1 MAEQDTTSGVTAG
14 NSGMPSSYTGTE
26 SSLSNWAGDYVTNM
40 LGKGRALA
48 EEGYNAYT
56 GPLTAGTSEL
66 QDEAF
71 SGIAGLNLPTD
82 QMGATGYTPQSFTGA
97 GSTLNADGS
106 ILSADGSVVSQYM
119 NPYLMQ
125 SLQPQIDEA
134 RRQSEIDRISNAGR
148 MTRAGAFGGSRQAVL
163 DAQNQEAMQ
172 RNIAG
177 ITGQGYADAYRSAV
191 DQFNVEQDRG
201 MTAQDRINEYGFTGL
216 GALTDAGQIQRDVTS
231 EGIAADRAQFEEE
244 RDYPFKQVQ
253 YMQSLLQGLPIEA
266 KSYSYAQPSA
276 LSELASTSG
285 GLSALYD
292 KLFPNTSKTAPT
304 TSLRPVLRPT

>member
-82 QMGATGYTPQSFTGA
+82 QMGAAGYTPQAFTGDA
-97 GSTLNADGS
+97 
-106 ILSADGSVVSQYM
+106 VSQYM

-216 GALTDAGQIQRDVTS
+216 GALTDAGQLQRDVTS

-266 KSYSYAQPSA
+266 QSYNYAQPSA

>member
-82 QMGATGYTPQSFTGA
+82 QMGATGYTPQAFTGDA
-97 GSTLNADGS
+97 
-106 ILSADGSVVSQYM
+106 VSQYM

>member
-1 MAEQDTTSGVTAG
+1 
-14 NSGMPSSYTGTE
+14 
-26 SSLSNWAGDYVTNM
+26 
-40 LGKGRALA
+40 
-48 EEGYNAYT
+48 
-56 GPLTAGTSEL
+56 
-66 QDEAF
+66 
-71 SGIAGLNLPTD
+71 
-82 QMGATGYTPQSFTGA
+82 
-97 GSTLNADGS
+97 
-106 ILSADGSVVSQYM
+106 M

-216 GALTDAGQIQRDVTS
+216 GALTDAGQLQRDVTS

-253 YMQSLLQGLPIEA
+253 YMQSLLQGLPIDCLLYT
-266 KSYSYAQPSA
+266 SPSPRDRTR
-276 LSELASTSG
+276 SRMPS
-285 GLSALYD
+285 SA
-292 KLFPNTSKTAPT
+292 
-304 TSLRPVLRPT
+304 

>member
-66 QDEAF
+66 QNEAF

-82 QMGATGYTPQSFTGA
+82 QMGAAGYTPQAFTGDA
-97 GSTLNADGS
+97 
-106 ILSADGSVVSQYM
+106 VSQYM

-216 GALTDAGQIQRDVTS
+216 GALTDAGQLQRDVTS

-266 KSYSYAQPSA
+266 QSYSYAQPSA

-292 KLFPNTSKTAPT
+292 KLFPNTSKTAPE

>member
-82 QMGATGYTPQSFTGA
+82 QMGATGYTPQAFTGDA
-97 GSTLNADGS
+97 
-106 ILSADGSVVSQYM
+106 VSQYM

-125 SLQPQIDEA
+125 SLQPQLDEA

-216 GALTDAGQIQRDVTS
+216 GALTDAGQLQRDVTS

-266 KSYSYAQPSA
+266 QSYSYAQPSA

>member
-82 QMGATGYTPQSFTGA
+82 QMGTAGYTPQAFTGDA
-97 GSTLNADGS
+97 
-106 ILSADGSVVSQYM
+106 VSQYM

-216 GALTDAGQIQRDVTS
+216 GALTDAGQLQRDVTS

-266 KSYSYAQPSA
+266 QSYSYAQPSA

>member
-82 QMGATGYTPQSFTGA
+82 QMGATGYTPQAFTGDA
-97 GSTLNADGS
+97 
-106 ILSADGSVVSQYM
+106 VSQYM

-266 KSYSYAQPSA
+266 QSYSYAQPSA

>member
-66 QDEAF
+66 QDQAF

-82 QMGATGYTPQSFTGA
+82 EMGTAGYTPQAFTGDA
-97 GSTLNADGS
+97 
-106 ILSADGSVVSQYM
+106 VSQYM

-216 GALTDAGQIQRDVTS
+216 GALTDAGQLQRDITS

-266 KSYSYAQPSA
+266 QSYSYAQPSA

-292 KLFPNTSKTAPT
+292 KLFPNTSKTAGSKSVQNPLVPGDT
-304 TSLRPVLRPT
+304 R

>member
-82 QMGATGYTPQSFTGA
+82 QMGATGYTPQAFTGDA
-97 GSTLNADGS
+97 
-106 ILSADGSVVSQYM
+106 VSQYM

-216 GALTDAGQIQRDVTS
+216 GALTDAGQLQRDVTS

-266 KSYSYAQPSA
+266 QSYSYAQPSA

>member
-1 MAEQDTTSGVTAG
+1 MAEQNTTSGVTAG
-14 NSGMPSSYTGTE
+14 DSGMPGSYTGTE

-82 QMGATGYTPQSFTGA
+82 QMGTAGYTPQAFTGDA
-97 GSTLNADGS
+97 
-106 ILSADGSVVSQYM
+106 VSQYM

-266 KSYSYAQPSA
+266 QSYSYAQPSA

>member
-82 QMGATGYTPQSFTGA
+82 QMGAAGYTPQAFTGDA
-97 GSTLNADGS
+97 
-106 ILSADGSVVSQYM
+106 VSQYM

-148 MTRAGAFGGSRQAVL
+148 MTRAGSFGGSRQAVL

-216 GALTDAGQIQRDVTS
+216 GALTDAGQLQRDITS

-266 KSYSYAQPSA
+266 QSYSYAQPSA

-292 KLFPNTSKTAPT
+292 KLFPNTSKTAGSKSVQNPLVPGDT
-304 TSLRPVLRPT
+304 R

>member
-82 QMGATGYTPQSFTGA
+82 QMGAAGYTPQAFTGDA
-97 GSTLNADGS
+97 
-106 ILSADGSVVSQYM
+106 VSQYM

-216 GALTDAGQIQRDVTS
+216 GALTDAGQLQRDVTS

-266 KSYSYAQPSA
+266 QSYSYAQPSA

>member
-82 QMGATGYTPQSFTGA
+82 QMGAAGYTPQAFTGDA
-97 GSTLNADGS
+97 
-106 ILSADGSVVSQYM
+106 VSQYM

-148 MTRAGAFGGSRQAVL
+148 MTRAGSFGGSRQAVL

-216 GALTDAGQIQRDVTS
+216 GALTDAGQLQRDVTS

-266 KSYSYAQPSA
+266 QSYSYAQPSA

>member
-1 MAEQDTTSGVTAG
+1 MAEQNTTSGVTAG
-14 NSGMPSSYTGTE
+14 DSGMPGSYTGTE

-40 LGKGRALA
+40 LGQGRALG
-48 EEGYNAYT
+48 EEGYNAYS
-56 GPLTAGTSEL
+56 GPLTAGTSDL
-66 QDEAF
+66 QDQAF
-71 SGIAGLNLPTD
+71 EGIGGLNLPTD
-82 QMGATGYTPQSFTGA
+82 QMGTAGYTPQAFTGE
-97 GSTLNADGS
+97 N
-106 ILSADGSVVSQYM
+106 VNQYM

-148 MTRAGAFGGSRQAVL
+148 MTRAGSFGGSRQAVL
-163 DAQNQEAMQ
+163 DAENQFGMQ

-177 ITGQGYADAYRSAV
+177 ITGQGYADAYRNAV

-216 GALTDAGQIQRDVTS
+216 GALSDAGATQRGIEA
-231 EGIAADRAQFEEE
+231 EGVNADRAQFEEE
-244 RDYPFKQVQ
+244 RDFPYKQVQ

-266 KSYSYAQPSA
+266 QSYNYAQPSV

-292 KLFPNTSKTAPT
+292 KLFPNESKNVGSTSAQNPLISGDT
-304 TSLRPVLRPT
+304 R

>member
-1 MAEQDTTSGVTAG
+1 MAEQNTTSGVTAG
-14 NSGMPSSYTGTE
+14 DSGMPGSYTGTE

-82 QMGATGYTPQSFTGA
+82 QMGTAGYTPQAFTGDA
-97 GSTLNADGS
+97 
-106 ILSADGSVVSQYM
+106 VSQYM

-266 KSYSYAQPSA
+266 QSYSYAQPSA

-292 KLFPNTSKTAPT
+292 KLFPNTSKTAGKD
-304 TSLRPVLRPT
+304 

>member
-1 MAEQDTTSGVTAG
+1 MAEQNTTSGITAG
-14 NSGMPSSYTGTE
+14 DSGMPPSYTGTE

-40 LGKGRALA
+40 LGKGQALA

-66 QDEAF
+66 QNEAF

-82 QMGATGYTPQSFTGA
+82 EMGTTGYSPQSFTGD
-97 GSTLNADGS
+97 GSTLNPDGSILNADGS
-106 ILSADGSVVSQYM
+106 AVSQYM

-134 RRQSEIDRISNAGR
+134 RRQAEIDRISNAGR
-148 MTRAGAFGGSRQAVL
+148 MTRAGSFGGSRQAVL
-163 DAQNQEAMQ
+163 DAENQFGMQ

-177 ITGQGYADAYRSAV
+177 ITGQGYADAYRNAV

-216 GALTDAGQIQRDVTS
+216 GALSDAGATQRGIEA
-231 EGIAADRAQFEEE
+231 EGVNADRAQFEEE
-244 RDYPFKQVQ
+244 RDFPYKQVQ

-266 KSYSYAQPSA
+266 QSYNYAQPSV

-292 KLFPNTSKTAPT
+292 KLFPNESKTAGS
-304 TSLRPVLRPT
+304 TSAGDTG

>member
-1 MAEQDTTSGVTAG
+1 MAEQNTTSGITAG
-14 NSGMPSSYTGTE
+14 DSGMPSSYTGTE

-40 LGKGRALA
+40 LGKGQALA

-66 QDEAF
+66 QNEAF

-82 QMGATGYTPQSFTGA
+82 EMGTTGYSPQSFTGD
-97 GSTLNADGS
+97 GSTLNPDGSILNADGS
-106 ILSADGSVVSQYM
+106 AVSQYM

-134 RRQSEIDRISNAGR
+134 RRQAEINRISNAGR
-148 MTRAGAFGGSRQAVL
+148 MTRAGSFGGSRQAVL
-163 DAQNQEAMQ
+163 DAENQFGMQ

-177 ITGQGYADAYRSAV
+177 ITGQGYADAYRNAA
-191 DQFNVEQDRG
+191 DQFNIEQDRG

-216 GALTDAGQIQRDVTS
+216 GALTDAGQIQRDVMS
-231 EGIAADRAQFEEE
+231 EGISADRAQFEEE
-244 RDYPFKQVQ
+244 RDFPYKQVQ
-253 YMQSLLQGLPIEA
+253 YMQSLLQGLPIQA
-266 KSYSYAQPSA
+266 QSYSYAQPST

-292 KLFPNTSKTAPT
+292 KLFPNESKTAPK

>member
-82 QMGATGYTPQSFTGA
+82 QMGAAGYTPQAFTGDA
-97 GSTLNADGS
+97 
-106 ILSADGSVVSQYM
+106 VSQYM

-148 MTRAGAFGGSRQAVL
+148 MTRAGSFGGSRQAVL

-216 GALTDAGQIQRDVTS
+216 GALTDAGQLQRDVTS

-266 KSYSYAQPSA
+266 QSYNYAQPSA

>member
-66 QDEAF
+66 QDQAF

-82 QMGATGYTPQSFTGA
+82 QMGAAGYTPQAFTGDA
-97 GSTLNADGS
+97 
-106 ILSADGSVVSQYM
+106 VSQYM

-216 GALTDAGQIQRDVTS
+216 GALTDAGQLQRDVTS

-266 KSYSYAQPSA
+266 QSYSYAQPSA